1 MKKNWLFSLFLL
13 VVLRLHAQSVHDL
26 QLVSKEVD
34 YTKLVRK
41 NDITVY
47 FKKETGSIEIKK
59 GDTLIQEMTSVNAA
73 EFLDD
78 NFLIISKMGNKENVI
93 VYDIAKNQFFPTEI
107 KAPLLMSLACNKA
120 NNYVL
125 ASDRQFGQVLVLDF
139 YKNSVVLLDRYP
151 RFCFFVGAFPDG
163 SMASVGTSD
172 AYNPAAHEIR
182 FYSRDGKVA
191 AKSGVALEK
200 MNPDLNLFYTSVVG
214 NEVLVASPFKKEFV
228 SYRLDGNKVASTK
241 LKGISQ
247 LFGSFSLDG
256 ELVYVGSHEKAI
268 VIYDTSFAPL
278 KSLACKAM
286 EQGYQVANVEIK
298 GNELLVF
305 YYERPR

>member
-1 MKKNWLFSLFLL
+1 MNKSWLFFLFLL
-13 VVLRLHAQSVHDL
+13 VALHLHAQSVHEL
-26 QLVSKEVD
+26 QLVEEEVT
-34 YTKLVRK
+34 YTKVLKK
-41 NDITVY
+41 NDISVY

-59 GDTLIQEMTSVNAA
+59 SDTLIQEMTSVNAA

-78 NFLIISKMGNKENVI
+78 NFLIITKMGNKDNVI
-93 VYDIAKNQFFPTEI
+93 VYDIAKNQFFQTAI
-107 KAPLLMSLACNKA
+107 KMPLLMSLACNKA
-120 NNYVL
+120 NSYVL

-151 RFCFFVGAFPDG
+151 RFCYFVGAFPDG
-163 SMASVGTSD
+163 RMASVGTSD
-172 AYNPAAHEIR
+172 ANNPAAHEIR

-191 AKSGVALEK
+191 AKSGVALEE
-200 MNPDLNLFYTSVVG
+200 MNPDLNLFYTSAVG
-214 NEVLVASPFKKEFV
+214 NEVLVASPFKKEFI

-241 LKGISQ
+241 LNGISR
-247 LFGSFSLDG
+247 LFGSFSMDG
-256 ELVYVGSHEKAI
+256 GLVYVGSHEKAI

-286 EQGYQVANVEIK
+286 EQGYQVANVETK

-305 YYERPR
+305 YYEAPR